1 MKVTSG
7 LPLPNLTACRGRSAQ
22 GRRTVR
28 ALVIQS
34 VCSADSDCPDPD
46 TADGPRSIGGRSVA

>member
-1 MKVTSG
+1 MKLTSRLL
-7 LPLPNLTACRGRSAQ
+7 LPDITACRGRSAQ

-28 ALVIQS
+28 ALVTHT

-46 TADGPRSIGGRSVA
+46 TADGSWSIGGRSAA